1 MIFGKFIR
9 DERVMLKMDQRELS
23 LISGVSLRTI
33 QSIERN
39 EVNPTLSVLELVI
52 GGLGYE
58 LSLKPRISYE

>member
-58 LSLKPRISYE
+58 LSVKPRISYE